1 MEATLQGEPLRK
13 LGSVSNRND
22 LEIIANF
29 VIILKFSEN
38 LVNKRE
44 GVMIEMLKPAVWTHE
59 VASMSAAHP
68 HFHSWAPGMLIG
80 SAREKDQD
88 ITSIC

>member
-1 MEATLQGEPLRK
+1 MENDFVLKEPGENSVDIYGSNSTREPLRK

-44 GVMIEMLKPAVWTHE
+44 GVMIEMLKPAV
-59 VASMSAAHP
+59 
-68 HFHSWAPGMLIG
+68 
-80 SAREKDQD
+80 
-88 ITSIC
+88 